1 MPTPL
6 FQRREQNALA
16 TLLLVLLAV
25 GGALWIGLGGASPRT
40 IDIDRAER
48 PDYQYLVDVNTA
60 EWAEL
65 AQLPGIGEVLARRI
79 VATRETRG
87 PFQTTDDLMEVEGVG
102 PRKLARIAP
111 YLTPMTDPT
120 AVAGN

>member
-1 MPTPL
+1 
-6 FQRREQNALA
+6 A

-25 GGALWIGLGGASPRT
+25 AGVLWIGLRGASPER

-65 AQLPGIGEVLARRI
+65 SQLPGIGEVLARRI
-79 VATRETRG
+79 VATRDARG
-87 PFQTTDDLMEVEGVG
+87 PFLSTDDLMKVEGVG

-111 YLTPMTDPT
+111 YLMPMTDPT
-120 AVAGN
+120 AVA